1 MKLGDLV
8 KPGAAYPQPYSD
20 SGIVCIGIVVEVDV
34 DMWPECSDEPSGV
47 TVLWPQDGKEDV
59 YEDEVETLD
68 ENA

>member
-8 KPGAAYPQPYSD
+8 RPGAAHPERYSH
-20 SGIVCIGIVVEVDV
+20 GMAHIGIVVKLNV